1 MKKAEL
7 ETLKPE
13 KDYVIF
19 AQYPYRV
26 AGLNG
31 TMIEIYDEEPNNLH
45 VDMVQHTNCK
55 YISRKDALKM
65 IEEEKNI

>member
-1 MKKAEL
+1 MTKAEL

-31 TMIEIYDEEPNNLH
+31 LYIGIYDEEPDNLH
-45 VDMVQHTNCK
+45 VDYVKHESCK
-55 YISRKDALKM
+55 YISRKEALE
-65 IEEEKNI
+65 I